1 MCQKQC
7 LFVQPLA
14 TGSSSCCSHT
24 TTFISEKESIMHSQ
38 HPLDLCSVVFTL
50 YMHSVT
56 DMTNLLELVTGQ
68 RYLMMSCREF

>member
-1 MCQKQC
+1 MSKTVLVCAAAGNRELIL
-7 LFVQPLA
+7 LF
-14 TGSSSCCSHT
+14 SYYI
-24 TTFISEKESIMHSQ
+24 TFISEKESIMHSQ